1 MVSISSIIIIHHP
14 SSIFHLP
21 STLTI
26 PTRVYFDV
34 AYNQKPSPPT
44 FKNPSIFLSSTRL
57 RAIRVL
63 PDFCPLDPITSIR
76 LPLSIFHLP
85 VSLCLLA
92 TLHQCLYGNLHLY
105 LLPSS
110 CMYITSSLSPPSIF
124 HLSLAF
130 FPRSRN
136 YPPNLPSYI
145 TPSFTQKVQVYVCWL
160 GLSTDF
166 VAVSHPMFETFELLF
181 LYNRT
186 VAYLRDCLRQWL

>member
-1 MVSISSIIIIHHP
+1 MLPFFIWKSFLSPNFTHHQPRATHHPSSTTLTRGFGLQHRLPQHNPSIVLVSISSIIIIHHP

-26 PTRVYFDV
+26 PTRVYFHV

-85 VSLCLLA
+85 VSIPA
-92 TLHQCLYGNLHLY
+92 GH
-105 LLPSS
+105 PS
-110 CMYITSSLSPPSIF
+110 
-124 HLSLAF
+124 
-130 FPRSRN
+130 
-136 YPPNLPSYI
+136 
-145 TPSFTQKVQVYVCWL
+145 
-160 GLSTDF
+160 
-166 VAVSHPMFETFELLF
+166 PMFVWKSTF
-181 LYNRT
+181 
-186 VAYLRDCLRQWL
+186 VPAA